1 MARSRAFSLF
11 PKRAPKQIIDPIVG
25 LIARTGVTPNHLS
38 LLGFSGNVG
47 AAVLAARGEFLW
59 AGIVMLVFIAMDML
73 DGALARAT
81 GRATRFG
88 AVLDA
93 ALDRMSEAA
102 LLSGL
107 GYYFAERGQT
117 EETVLCFAALAGS
130 LLVSYVRAHALS
142 QGLVERRGRALFQQ
156 LLVPALDRALAL
168 EQMNQVAVGVTE
180 DLELDVSRLHEVLLD
195 VDIAAAERR
204 GGLGPGGLQ
213 LPDELRGLLG

>member
-1 MARSRAFSLF
+1 MFSLL
-11 PKRAPKQIIDPIVG
+11 PRRAPRQIIDPIVG

-38 LLGFSGNVG
+38 LLGFAGNVG
-47 AAVLAARGEFLW
+47 AAVLAARGDFLW
-59 AGIVMLVFIAMDML
+59 AGIVMLVFSAMDML

-102 LLSGL
+102 LLGGL
-107 GYYFAERGQT
+107 AYYFAERGQT

-142 QGLVERRGRALFQQ
+142 QGLNMQDGLFTRVERVILLAVVLMIDQVRIGLWILAVLTMLTGVQRLFVAWEKLPKDAL
-156 LLVPALDRALAL
+156 
-168 EQMNQVAVGVTE
+168 
-180 DLELDVSRLHEVLLD
+180 
-195 VDIAAAERR
+195 VDEPKEPNA
-204 GGLGPGGLQ
+204 
-213 LPDELRGLLG
+213 